1 MESKVSNYEKACI
14 QWQEKF
20 LQWDLE
26 ELQKKVPELKEEGE
40 YLTLYHYARKY
51 GIHKK
56 KGTIEALEDSD
67 PVSNTTKFNI
77 YTLLG
82 FATPGAALTN
92 DWVPFEQL
100 KNARPF
106 GPAFQ
111 RGVIRAFALTF
122 AGHGKELE
130 EACIRL
136 KGQKLRYADVGYQL
150 DAFACMP
157 LRFLFWEEDE
167 EFDAQANIL
176 YDRSATDFIHVES
189 TVSVASEG
197 LYRLAQA
204 AGIPVKGSTFQ
215 L

>member
-82 FATPGAALTN
+82 LPHRG
-92 DWVPFEQL
+92 
-100 KNARPF
+100 
-106 GPAFQ
+106 Q
-111 RGVIRAFALTF
+111 R
-122 AGHGKELE
+122 
-130 EACIRL
+130 
-136 KGQKLRYADVGYQL
+136 
-150 DAFACMP
+150 
-157 LRFLFWEEDE
+157 
-167 EFDAQANIL
+167 
-176 YDRSATDFIHVES
+176 
-189 TVSVASEG
+189 
-197 LYRLAQA
+197 
-204 AGIPVKGSTFQ
+204 
-215 L
+215 